1 MATPEEIADNIA
13 RSQARKAAAR
23 ERQAVAKREAER
35 HPQEAW
41 NGKLVGFIVH
51 TRKDKFKPI
60 VARVY
65 NSHGDNDSMLHA
77 VASQD
82 PMETLDEAR
91 ACFLSD
97 KETEFERVFLNPVK
111 SGGMM
116 GSWLNV
122 LLAANPIQ

>member
-23 ERQAVAKREAER
+23 ERQAAAKREAGR

-41 NGKLVGFIVH
+41 HGKLVGFIVH

-65 NSHGDNDSMLHA
+65 NSHGDNDSILHT
-77 VASQD
+77 VADQD
-82 PMETLDEAR
+82 AADTLEEAR
-91 ACFLSD
+91 ARFLED
-97 KETEFERVFLNPVK
+97 KETQFERIFLNPVK